1 MMTNTHFIINQFIFL
16 QKIFDHF
23 SWIYDKNVI
32 KTSNFNNR
40 QKYKYQLFKLIKQ
53 QKYSF
58 IFHSL
63 LPFLYKK

>member
-1 MMTNTHFIINQFIFL
+1 MTKCH
-16 QKIFDHF
+16 
-23 SWIYDKNVI
+23 

-63 LPFLYKK
+63 LPFLYKSEYSAVHRTDLLLV